1 MNKHKYNQDKT
12 SNKLTSQNLTPQ
24 LNHHSTQ
31 SRRSR
36 ALAQVLPTSYRRW
49 NSSSHKPAFT
59 IIEVVLVL
67 AIVGLIF
74 LMVFIALPALQR
86 SRQEEQKRS
95 DMRLLVDA
103 ITRSYAN
110 TKRYPNSTSELRA
123 LAQEYLDF
131 PGTDAVP
138 QNGEAFV
145 DMESGVGYRLWAQ
158 NNAILRPAYLNT
170 LTPIN
175 NIYSRLMYY
184 ENNPGCPLSDNP
196 EQSIPKQGSRI
207 VWAPF
212 RPRKVHCIE
221 F

>member
-1 MNKHKYNQDKT
+1 MIK
-12 SNKLTSQNLTPQ
+12 SQRFIPFRQLISDLNL
-24 LNHHSTQ
+24 HSFL

-36 ALAQVLPTSYRRW
+36 ALAQVLPTYKRRK
-49 NSSSHKPAFT
+49 NRDSHKHAFT

-67 AIVGLIF
+67 AIAGLIF

-86 SRQEEQKRS
+86 SRHEEQKRS

-110 TKRYPNSTSELRA
+110 TKRYPNNTSELRA

-138 QNGEAFV
+138 QNGETFV
-145 DMESGVGYRLWAQ
+145 DMEMGVGYRLWAQ
-158 NNAILRPAYLNT
+158 NAILNPGYLDYLAT
-170 LTPIN
+170 IN
-175 NIYSRLMYY
+175 HIYSRLMYY
-184 ENNPGCPLSDNP
+184 ENNRGCPLPEDP
-196 EQSIPKQGSRI
+196 EQSIEKPGSRI

-212 RPRKVHCIE
+212 RPRKIYCIE